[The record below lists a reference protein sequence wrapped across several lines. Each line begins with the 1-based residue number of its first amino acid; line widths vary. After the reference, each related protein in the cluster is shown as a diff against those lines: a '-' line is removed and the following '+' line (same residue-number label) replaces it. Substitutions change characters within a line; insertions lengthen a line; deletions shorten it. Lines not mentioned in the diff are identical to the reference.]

1 MEVYTSCLVTGISA
15 FLWVA
20 VKVEDN
26 APKPLPFVV
35 KRPSHSAN
43 MNTSIIARL
52 TILSSG
58 SSIVWYLLNKF
69 VVRIG

>member
-1 MEVYTSCLVTGISA
+1 MEVNTSCLVTGISA

-35 KRPSHSAN
+35 KRPSHAAN
-43 MNTSIIARL
+43 MNTS
-52 TILSSG
+52 TIERFT
-58 SSIVWYLLNKF
+58 IVSTGLP
-69 VVRIG
+69 VV